1 MKNYIILLVLTA
13 VTLIL
18 AAVECFFGC
27 PFEFRSCELLGGI
40 FVLLIGLFWMH
51 RFNRKKAS
59 LAFALV
65 GGVVLICAVNAGIN
79 AVYLFKLLLNAYPN
93 MDGGALVLL
102 TLAMAVYVP
111 FVYIGAIFVY
121 VYYFCDFRDMFM
133 RLKQD
138 LN

>member
-1 MKNYIILLVLTA
+1 MKNYIILLILTA

-51 RFNRKKAS
+51 RFNRKN

-65 GGVVLICAVNAGIN
+65 GGAVLICAVNAGIN

-93 MDGGALVLL
+93 MDGGFLVLL

-121 VYYFCDFRDMFM
+121 VYYFCDLRDMFM

-138 LN
+138 I